1 MTDVVRLVI
10 VTDQPQ
16 RASRILLGCAVQRLP
31 SWIRVMS
38 GPEISELP
46 AGAPVLAIWFSDRSF
61 AEALYRE
68 RREQVSLDNDYGK
81 HYQRIQ
87 DALARRDAAERALC
101 DEYCAEVASHAE
113 AQDGAGTADAEKAAP
128 TPSSAPSGS
137 PASNLPSDLHRQRQS
152 RWT

>member
-1 MTDVVRLVI
+1 MVDVRLVI

-16 RASRILLGCAVQRLP
+16 RASRILLGYAIERLP

-38 GPEISELP
+38 GPEISDLP

-61 AEALYRE
+61 AESLYRE
-68 RREQVSLDNDYGK
+68 RREQVALDNDYDK

-87 DALARRDAAERALC
+87 DALARRDAAEKAIC
-101 DEYCAEVASHAE
+101 DAYCAEVASQAE
-113 AQDGAGTADAEKAAP
+113 AQEKTGTVAADQQAAA
-128 TPSSAPSGS
+128 TSPSSAPSSGS
-137 PASNLPSDLHRQRQS
+137 PASDLPRQRQS

>member
-1 MTDVVRLVI
+1 MHDIRLVI

-16 RASRILLGCAVQRLP
+16 RASRILLGCAVDRLP

-38 GPEISELP
+38 GAEISELP

-87 DALARRDAAERALC
+87 DALARRDAAEKALC
-101 DEYCAEVASHAE
+101 DDYCAEMSSRPQ
-113 AQDGAGTADAEKAAP
+113 AQEEAGTVAADQQEVA
-128 TPSSAPSGS
+128 TSPSSAS
-137 PASNLPSDLHRQRQS
+137 PPTDLPSEPLHQRQS